1 MINLTNTHIT
11 PHACEMLKQIWDCKT
26 VEELHSYQLG
36 LEPDDLRLSISLCQ
50 LLQYEY
56 IDSEQA
62 KTGDLDF
69 AKQIIALVK

>member
-1 MINLTNTHIT
+1 
-11 PHACEMLKQIWDCKT
+11 
-26 VEELHSYQLG
+26 
-36 LEPDDLRLSISLCQ
+36 LSISLCQ